1 VTVTKLSAPLFLACL
16 LATALAQD
24 AKKDMDALQGAW
36 KVVDYKGP
44 EEAFAKEF
52 KSKGKIV
59 FEGDKM
65 TILIGDVKF
74 GEATYRLD
82 GAKKPKHI
90 DVITTD
96 GCGKDKIV
104 LGIYAL
110 DGDKLT
116 MFSHD
121 DEKLR
126 PKDFAYKS
134 GEAGGL
140 VTLKREPPEK
150 KKNAER

>member
-1 VTVTKLSAPLFLACL
+1 MTKLSAPLLILACS
-16 LATALAQD
+16 LATAPAQN
-24 AKKDMDALQGAW
+24 AKKDMDALQGDW

-44 EEAFAKEF
+44 EEAFIKEF

-59 FEGDKM
+59 FDGDKM
-65 TILIGDVKF
+65 TIWLGDVKF
-74 GEATYRLD
+74 GEATYKLD
-82 GAKKPKHI
+82 SAKKPKHI
-90 DVITTD
+90 DVITGD
-96 GCGKDKIV
+96 PNGKDKIV

-126 PKDFAYKS
+126 PKDFSYKA

-140 VTLKREPPEK
+140 VTLQREPPGK
-150 KKNAER
+150 KKDA

>member
-1 VTVTKLSAPLFLACL
+1 VRTLSAILCLVACS
-16 LATALAQD
+16 LATAPAQD
-24 AKKDMDALQGAW
+24 TKKDIAALQGAW
-36 KVVDYKGP
+36 QVVDYKGP

-52 KSKGKIV
+52 KSKGRVV
-59 FEGDKM
+59 FEGEKM

-74 GEATYRLD
+74 GEATYKLD
-82 GAKKPKHI
+82 SAKKPKHI

-96 GCGKDKIV
+96 DAGKDKIV

-126 PKDFAYKS
+126 PKDFTYKA

-150 KKNAER
+150 KKAEK